1 MDNNEKEIKLFM
13 LEKLYREDE
22 KFKEL
27 VDMVSIKV
35 LTILQ
40 QYQEEQKNDG
50 HG

>member
-40 QYQEEQKNDG
+40 QYQEEHKND
-50 HG
+50 